1 METFDL
7 AGPLPDPGVTV
18 LEASAGTGKTYAVA
32 ALAARLVAE
41 GIAPLERL
49 LVITFSRAATQEL
62 RDRVR
67 ATFVEA
73 AEALRADA
81 AGPVP
86 SLPPLHRALLTLDGE
101 PVDEQERAARR
112 QRLLDAIAGY
122 DAATIATTHEFCHA
136 VLRSLGVAGNS
147 DTAERLQD
155 DLSKLAGEVIDDRY
169 LASWADLP
177 EAVVDFKDARRAA
190 TAALDNPHAALR
202 PVGAPGDSHAG
213 ALVGFADAVRC
224 EVERRKRRTG
234 VFTFDDVLSR
244 LATAVDPEGQ
254 EQSFAAER
262 MRARWDVVLVDEFQ
276 DTDPVQ
282 WDVLRHA
289 FAEHARLVLIGDPK
303 QAIYAFRGG
312 DIPTYLRA
320 VEGAT
325 MRTLGENWRSDPAVV
340 DALQVLTRGARLGD
354 ERITV
359 HPVAARREQGSL
371 TGGDG
376 DRAGGVRLRQVRRDG
391 FRLNKSGGIAVGV
404 VRDHIAEDLAGDIA
418 ATLAAGV
425 EYDAP
430 EGRRTLCPGD
440 IAVLLHSVKEEAP
453 RIREQ
458 LAQRGIPSVVNAA
471 ESVMLSQGA
480 GEWERLL
487 EALEKP
493 QLPGRVRAA
502 ALTSFFA
509 TTPEELDAG
518 GDDLTDT
525 LAERVR
531 SWLDLFRS
539 RGVAAVLGAAQAAG
553 LAERVLARPGGERLL
568 TDLQHVGQLLH
579 QAAQRDRLGLT
590 GLLAWLREAV
600 EEGNRNDSRRRR
612 LDVDAEAVQFVTIH
626 GSKGLEYPVV
636 YLPQLFDRA
645 VKDWPTIHAYHEG
658 DRRCLDVADSPEA
671 KRQSRLEEAEEE
683 LRLAYVAMTRAKAQ
697 LVMWWA
703 PTYNGPNAA
712 LTRLLFGRQPDTPE
726 VATRAAFGET
736 DDEVD
741 AVLRRWADAGAF
753 RLEAS
758 APADARPAPPSPP
771 PPMEERRFGRGI
783 DTEWRRT
790 SYSGLIRVEEQVVGG
805 ATSEPEQAGT
815 DDEDELEAVDGA
827 DGTEGIGGIA
837 GVTVGVEETVPDADL
852 ASPMNGLPAG
862 AAFGSLV
869 HAVLEHADPQSA
881 DLRAELLARVEQE
894 RRWWPVVAGSE
905 ELADALVPMQHS
917 PLGPLADDRT
927 LATLP
932 LRDRLRELDFEI
944 PMAGGDRARADGHVL
959 AAFADALEEHLPAD
973 DPVRAYA
980 ERLRNPSMGDQPLRG
995 YLSGS
1000 IDVVLRVG
1008 EPDHPR
1014 YVVVD
1019 YKTNSLGDPG
1029 RPLTALDYTPALVTE
1044 AMLHSHYPLQAMLY
1058 SVVLHRYLRWRQ
1070 PGYLPETHLG
1080 GVLYLFVRGM
1090 VGAHTPVVEGGPCGV
1105 FAWHPPAALVIALS
1119 DLLDGRVEAEHP

>member
-1 METFDL
+1 MQTFDL
-7 AGPLPDPGVTV
+7 AGPLPEPGVTV

-32 ALAARLVAE
+32 ALAARFVAE
-41 GIAPLERL
+41 GIAPLDRL

-73 AEALRADA
+73 AEALR
-81 AGPVP
+81 
-86 SLPPLHRALLTLDGE
+86 TGE
-101 PVDEQERAARR
+101 PGPHPTLYAALATVEGRPADDHERGQRR
-112 QRLLDAIAGY
+112 QRLLDAIANY

-155 DLSKLAGEVIDDRY
+155 DISTLAGEVIDDRY
-169 LASWADLP
+169 LASYADLP
-177 EAVVDFKDARRAA
+177 EAVVSFKEARRAA
-190 TAALDNPHAALR
+190 TAALDNPHAQLR
-202 PVGAPGDSHAG
+202 PVGGPTGTPAE
-213 ALVGFADAVRC
+213 ALVGFAEGVRT
-224 EVERRKRRTG
+224 EVEVRKRRTG

-244 LATAVDPEGQ
+244 LARAVEPAE
-254 EQSFAAER
+254 SFAAER

-282 WDVLRHA
+282 WDVLRGA

-325 MRTLGENWRSDPAVV
+325 MQTLGDNWRSDPAVV

-359 HPVAARREQGSL
+359 HPVKAQREQSSL
-371 TGGDG
+371 HGGG
-376 DRAGGVRLRQVRRDG
+376 EGRAGGVRLRQVHRDG
-391 FRLNKSGGIAVGV
+391 FRINKSGGIAIGV
-404 VRDHIAEDLAGDIA
+404 LREHIAQDLAGDIA
-418 ATLAAGV
+418 ATLASGV
-425 EYDAP
+425 HYDAP
-430 EGRRTLCPGD
+430 GGRRPLCAGD

-453 RIREQ
+453 RIQAELTR
-458 LAQRGIPSVVNAA
+458 RGVPSVINAA

-480 GEWERLL
+480 REWERLL
-487 EALEKP
+487 EAMEKP

-509 TTPEELDAG
+509 TDPVELDAG
-518 GDDLTDT
+518 GDELTDS

-553 LAERVLARPGGERLL
+553 LAARVLSQPGGERLL

-579 QAAQRDRLGLT
+579 QAAQRERLGLT

-636 YLPQLFDRA
+636 YLPQIFDRA
-645 VKDWPTIHAYHEG
+645 VKDWPTIHAYHE
-658 DRRCLDVADSPEA
+658 DDQRCLDVADSAAA
-671 KRQSRLEEAEEE
+671 KRASRREEAEEE

-697 LVMWWA
+697 VVLWWA

-712 LTRLLFGRQPDTPE
+712 LTRLLFGRQPGTPE
-726 VATRAAFGET
+726 VEPRASFGES
-736 DDEVD
+736 DDEVR
-741 AVLRRWADAGAF
+741 AVLQRWAEAGAF
-753 RLEAS
+753 RLETAEVV
-758 APADARPAPPSPP
+758 DAKVEPQPHPGSLVARVFD
-771 PPMEERRFGRGI
+771 RTI

-790 SYSGLIRVEEQVVGG
+790 SYSGLIRAEEQVVAG

-815 DDEDELEAVDGA
+815 DDEDELDSTGEAEPEAPVGA
-827 DGTEGIGGIA
+827 DLTEL
-837 GVTVGVEETVPDADL
+837 V
-852 ASPMNGLPAG
+852 SPMNGLVAG
-862 AAFGSLV
+862 ATFGSLV
-869 HAVLEHADPQSA
+869 HAVLEHADPQA
-881 DLRAELLARVEQE
+881 DDLRAELLARVQEE
-894 RRWWPVVAGSE
+894 RRWWSVSATSE
-905 ELADALVPMQHS
+905 ELADALLPMQHS
-917 PLGPLADDRT
+917 SLGPLADNRT
-927 LATLP
+927 LAGLP

-944 PMAGGDRARADGHVL
+944 PMAGGDL
-959 AAFADALEEHLPAD
+959 AATEGRLLSEFADALEAHLPAA
-973 DPVRAYA
+973 DPMRAYA
-980 ERLRNPSMGDQPLRG
+980 DRLRSPSMGGQALRG

-1008 EPDHPR
+1008 EPERPR

-1019 YKTNSLGDPG
+1019 YKTNSLGEPG

-1070 PGYLPETHLG
+1070 PGYRPEVHLG
-1080 GVLYLFVRGM
+1080 GVLYLYVRGM
-1090 VGAHTPVVEGGPCGV
+1090 LGEHTPVLDGGPCGV
-1105 FAWHPPAALVIALS
+1105 FSWNPPAALVLALS
-1119 DLLDGRVEAEHP
+1119 DLLDGRSSAVSS

>member
-1 METFDL
+1 MQTFDL
-7 AGPLPDPGVTV
+7 TAALPEPGVTV

-32 ALAARLVAE
+32 ALAARFVAE
-41 GIAPLERL
+41 GVASLDRL

-73 AEALRADA
+73 AEALRTRDP
-81 AGPVP
+81 GPHP
-86 SLPPLHRALLTLDGE
+86 TLYRALVTVDGRPADDTE
-101 PVDEQERAARR
+101 CAERR
-112 QRLLDAIAGY
+112 QRLLDAIASY

-155 DLSKLAGEVIDDRY
+155 DISALAGEVIDDRY
-169 LASWADLP
+169 LASYADVP
-177 EAVVDFKDARRAA
+177 EAVVEYKDARRAA
-190 TAALDNPHAALR
+190 TAALENPHAELR
-202 PVGAPGDSHAG
+202 PLGEPAESPSESPSG
-213 ALVGFADAVRC
+213 ALVEFARGVRT
-224 EVERRKRRTG
+224 EVEVRKRRTG

-244 LATAVDPEGQ
+244 LATAVEPGDGDA
-254 EQSFAAER
+254 SFAAER

-282 WDVLRHA
+282 WQVLRGA

-325 MRTLGENWRSDPAVV
+325 MHTLGDNWRSDPAVV
-340 DALQVLTRGARLGD
+340 DALQVLTCGARLGD

-359 HPVAARREQGSL
+359 HPVAARREQSSL
-371 TGGDG
+371 SGGG
-376 DRAGGVRLRQVRRDG
+376 ERQSGGVRLRHVRRDG
-391 FRLNKSGGIAVGV
+391 FRVNKSGGIGIGV
-404 VRDHIAEDLAGDIA
+404 LREHIAADLAGDIA
-418 ATLAAGV
+418 ATLASGV
-425 EYDAP
+425 QYADP
-430 EGRRTLCPGD
+430 EGGARPLGAGD

-453 RIREQ
+453 RIQAE
-458 LAQRGIPSVVNAA
+458 LAARGIPSVVNAA

-480 GEWERLL
+480 REWERLL
-487 EALEKP
+487 EAMEKP

-502 ALTSFFA
+502 ALTSFFP
-509 TTPEELDAG
+509 TTPVQLDAG
-518 GDDLTDT
+518 GDELTDS

-553 LAERVLARPGGERLL
+553 MAARVLSQPGGERLL

-579 QAAQRDRLGLT
+579 QAAQRERLGLT

-658 DRRCLDVADSPEA
+658 DQRCLDVADSPGA
-671 KRQSRLEEAEEE
+671 KRQARREEAEEE

-697 LVMWWA
+697 VVMWWA
-703 PTYNGPNAA
+703 PTYNGPHAA
-712 LTRLLFGRQPDTPE
+712 LTRLLFGRQPGTPE
-726 VATRAAFGET
+726 VETRAGFGEN

-741 AVLRRWADAGAF
+741 AVLRRWSEAGAF
-753 RLEAS
+753 RLES
-758 APADARPAPPSPP
+758 TEIVDAHVEPPPPAPPLSARPFD
-771 PPMEERRFGRGI
+771 RDI

-815 DDEDELEAVDGA
+815 DDEDELDSSGEGEPEAPV
-827 DGTEGIGGIA
+827 EG
-837 GVTVGVEETVPDADL
+837 ELADL
-852 ASPMNGLPAG
+852 VSPMNGLVAG
-862 AAFGSLV
+862 ATFGSLV
-869 HAVLEHADPQSA
+869 HAVLEHADPEAA
-881 DLRAELLARVEQE
+881 DLRAELLARVEEE
-894 RRWWPVVAGSE
+894 RRWWSVPGTSA
-905 ELADALVPMQHS
+905 ELAESLLPMQHS

-927 LATLP
+927 LAGLP

-944 PMAGGDRARADGHVL
+944 PMAGGDLGTGAGRL
-959 AAFADALEEHLPAD
+959 LSAFADALEDHLSPG
-973 DPVRAYA
+973 DPMRAYA
-980 ERLRNPSMGDQPLRG
+980 DRLRSPSLGGQSLRG

-1008 EPDHPR
+1008 EPGRPR

-1019 YKTNSLGDPG
+1019 YKTNSLGEPG

-1070 PGYLPETHLG
+1070 PGYQPEAHLG
-1080 GVLYLFVRGM
+1080 GVLYLYVRGM
-1090 VGAHTPVVEGGPCGV
+1090 VGETTPVIDGHPCGV
-1105 FAWHPPAALVIALS
+1105 FSWQPPASLVVALS
-1119 DLLDGRVEAEHP
+1119 ALLDGRQDEVAS

>member
-1 METFDL
+1 MQTFDL
-7 AGPLPDPGVTV
+7 RGALPEPGVTV

-32 ALAARLVAE
+32 ALAARFVAE

-73 AEALRADA
+73 AEALRTGDP
-81 AGPVP
+81 GRHP
-86 SLPPLHRALLTLDGE
+86 SLYEALATVDGR
-101 PVDEQERAARR
+101 PADEVERTERR
-112 QRLLDAIAGY
+112 QRLLDAIANY

-155 DLSKLAGEVIDDRY
+155 DISSLTDEVIDDRY
-169 LASWADLP
+169 LAAYADVP
-177 EAVVDFKDARRAA
+177 EAVVEFRDARRAA
-190 TAALDNPHAALR
+190 NAALGNPHADLR
-202 PVGAPGDSHAG
+202 PAGQPADTAAG
-213 ALVGFADAVRC
+213 ALVEFADGVRS
-224 EVERRKRRTG
+224 EVEVRKRRTG

-244 LATAVDPEGQ
+244 LAQAVGPAD
-254 EQSFAAER
+254 SFATER

-282 WDVLRHA
+282 WEVLEGA
-289 FAEHARLVLIGDPK
+289 FAGQARLVLIGDPK

-320 VEGAT
+320 VRGAT
-325 MRTLGENWRSDPAVV
+325 MQTLGENWRSDPEVV
-340 DALQVLTRGARLGD
+340 DALQRLTRGARLGD

-359 HPVAARREQGSL
+359 HPVAARREKSSL
-371 TGGDG
+371 VGGG
-376 DRAGGVRLRQVRRDG
+376 ERQAGGVRLRQVHRDG
-391 FRLNKSGGIAVGV
+391 FRVNKSGGIGIGV
-404 VRDHIAEDLAGDIA
+404 LRDHIARDLAGDIA
-418 ATLAAGV
+418 ATLASGV
-425 EYDAP
+425 RYDAP
-430 EGRRTLCPGD
+430 EGSRPLCAGD

-453 RIREQ
+453 RIQAE
-458 LAQRGIPSVVNAA
+458 LAERGIPSVINAA

-480 GEWERLL
+480 REWERLL
-487 EALEKP
+487 EAMEKP

-509 TTPEELDAG
+509 TTATELDAG

-531 SWLDLFRS
+531 SWLDLYRS
-539 RGVAAVLGAAQAAG
+539 AGVAAVLGAAQAAG
-553 LAERVLARPGGERLL
+553 MAARVLSQPGGERLL
-568 TDLQHVGQLLH
+568 TDLHHVGQLLH

-590 GLLAWLREAV
+590 GLLGWLRDAV

-612 LDVDAEAVQFVTIH
+612 LDVDAEAVQFVTVH

-658 DRRCLDVADSPEA
+658 DLRCLDVADSSTA
-671 KRQSRLEEAEEE
+671 KREARREEAEEE

-712 LTRLLFGRQPDTPE
+712 LTRLLFGRQEGTPE
-726 VATRAAFGET
+726 VQTRASFGES
-736 DDEVD
+736 DEEVG
-741 AVLRRWADAGAF
+741 AVLARWAEKGAF

-758 APADARPAPPSPP
+758 EILDAHVDPTPSPP
-771 PPMEERRFGRGI
+771 SLRVRRFDRDI
-783 DTEWRRT
+783 DTAWRRT

-805 ATSEPEQAGT
+805 VTSEPEEAGT
-815 DDEDELEAVDGA
+815 DDEDELDSSADVEPETGVA
-827 DGTEGIGGIA
+827 DGL
-837 GVTVGVEETVPDADL
+837 ADL
-852 ASPMNGLPAG
+852 VSPMNGLTAG
-862 AAFGSLV
+862 ATFGSLV
-869 HAVLEHADPQSA
+869 HAVLEHADPEA
-881 DLRAELLARVEQE
+881 PDLRAELLARVEEE
-894 RRWWPVVAGSE
+894 RRWWSVPATSA
-905 ELADALVPMQHS
+905 ELAEALLPMQHS
-917 PLGPLADDRT
+917 PLGPLADDLT
-927 LATLP
+927 LAELP
-932 LRDRLRELDFEI
+932 LRERLRELDFEI
-944 PMAGGDRARADGHVL
+944 PMAGGDRADSGGRLL
-959 AAFADALEEHLPAD
+959 AEFAEALEEHLPPD
-973 DPVRAYA
+973 DPMRAYA
-980 ERLRNPSMGDQPLRG
+980 DRLRGPSLGGQVLRG

-1008 EPDHPR
+1008 DAARPR

-1019 YKTNSLGDPG
+1019 YKTNSLGEPG
-1029 RPLTALDYTPALVTE
+1029 RPLTAMDYTPALVTE

-1070 PGYLPETHLG
+1070 PGYQPDVHLG
-1080 GVLYLFVRGM
+1080 GVVYLYVRGM
-1090 VGAHTPVVEGGPCGV
+1090 IGEDTPVVDGGPCGV
-1105 FAWHPPAALVIALS
+1105 FSWHPPAGLVVALS
-1119 DLLDGRVEAEHP
+1119 DLLDGRAQEVPA

>member
-1 METFDL
+1 MQTFDL
-7 AGPLPDPGVTV
+7 AGALPETGVTV

-32 ALAARLVAE
+32 ALAARFVAE
-41 GIAPLERL
+41 GIAPLDRL

-73 AEALRADA
+73 AEALR
-81 AGPVP
+81 
-86 SLPPLHRALLTLDGE
+86 TGE
-101 PVDEQERAARR
+101 PGPHPTLYAALNTDEGRPLDDLERSERR
-112 QRLLDAIAGY
+112 QRLLDAIANY

-155 DLSKLAGEVIDDRY
+155 DISTLAGEVIDDRY
-169 LASWADLP
+169 LAAYADLP
-177 EAVVDFKDARRAA
+177 EAVVSFKEARRAA
-190 TAALDNPHAALR
+190 SAALENPHAQLR
-202 PVGAPGDSHAG
+202 PRGEASDSPAG
-213 ALVGFADAVRC
+213 ALVGFAEGVRT
-224 EVERRKRRTG
+224 EVEVRKRRTG

-244 LATAVDPEGQ
+244 LARAVEPAE
-254 EQSFAAER
+254 SFAAER

-282 WDVLRHA
+282 WDVLRGA

-320 VEGAT
+320 VTGAT
-325 MRTLGENWRSDPAVV
+325 MQTLGDNWRSDPAVV

-359 HPVAARREQGSL
+359 HPVKARREESSL
-371 TGGDG
+371 HGGDKA
-376 DRAGGVRLRQVRRDG
+376 RAGGVRLRQVHRDG
-391 FRLNKSGGIAVGV
+391 FRINKSGGIAIGV
-404 VRDHIAEDLAGDIA
+404 LREHIAQDLAGDIA
-418 ATLAAGV
+418 ATLASGV

-430 EGRRTLCPGD
+430 DGRRPLCAGD
-440 IAVLLHSVKEEAP
+440 IAVLLHSVKDEAP
-453 RIREQ
+453 RIQAE
-458 LAQRGIPSVVNAA
+458 LARRGVPSVINAA

-480 GEWERLL
+480 REWERLL

-509 TTPEELDAG
+509 TTAVELDAG
-518 GDDLTDT
+518 GDDLTDS
-525 LAERVR
+525 LAERIR

-553 LAERVLARPGGERLL
+553 MAARVLGQPGGERLL

-579 QAAQRDRLGLT
+579 QAAQRERLGLT

-612 LDVDAEAVQFVTIH
+612 LDVDAKAVQFVTIH

-636 YLPQLFDRA
+636 YLPQIFDRA
-645 VKDWPTIHAYHEG
+645 VKDWPTIHAYHE
-658 DRRCLDVADSPEA
+658 DDQRCLDVADSPAA
-671 KRQSRLEEAEEE
+671 KRASRREEAEEE

-697 LVMWWA
+697 VVLWWA

-712 LTRLLFGRQPDTPE
+712 LTRLLFGRQPGTPE
-726 VATRAAFGET
+726 VEPRASFGET
-736 DDEVD
+736 DEEVE
-741 AVLRRWADAGAF
+741 AVLRRWSEAGAF
-753 RLEAS
+753 RLERS
-758 APADARPAPPSPP
+758 AIVDAALEAPP
-771 PPMEERRFGRGI
+771 PPDALAARSFDRPI
-783 DTEWRRT
+783 DTQWRRT
-790 SYSGLIRVEEQVVGG
+790 SYSGLIRAEEQVVAGVASTG
-805 ATSEPEQAGT
+805 VTSEPEQAGT
-815 DDEDELEAVDGA
+815 DDEDELD
-827 DGTEGIGGIA
+827 TSEGVA
-837 GVTVGVEETVPDADL
+837 PHAPVEEDL
-852 ASPMNGLPAG
+852 AGLVSPMHGLVAG
-862 AAFGSLV
+862 ATFGSLV
-869 HAVLEHADPQSA
+869 HAVLEHADPEA
-881 DLRAELLARVEQE
+881 DDLRAELLARVEEE
-894 RRWWPVVAGSE
+894 RRWWSVSATSE
-905 ELADALVPMQHS
+905 ELADALLPMQHS
-917 PLGPLADDRT
+917 SLGPLADHRT
-927 LATLP
+927 LAAFP
-932 LRDRLRELDFEI
+932 LRDRLRELEFEI
-944 PMAGGDRARADGHVL
+944 PMAGGDL
-959 AAFADALEEHLPAD
+959 AATQGRLLGEFADALERHLPAE
-973 DPVRAYA
+973 DPMRAYA
-980 ERLRNPSMGDQPLRG
+980 DRLRNPSLGEQALRG

-1008 EPDHPR
+1008 EADRPR

-1019 YKTNSLGDPG
+1019 YKTNSLGEPG

-1070 PGYLPETHLG
+1070 PGYLPEMHLG
-1080 GVLYLFVRGM
+1080 GVLYLYVRGM
-1090 VGAHTPVVEGGPCGV
+1090 LGEHTPVVDGVPCGV
-1105 FAWHPPAALVIALS
+1105 FSWQPPAELVVALS
-1119 DLLDGRVEAEHP
+1119 DLLDGRAAGVTP

>member
-1 METFDL
+1 MQTFDL
-7 AGPLPDPGVTV
+7 RATLPERGVTV

-32 ALAARLVAE
+32 ALAARFVAE

-73 AEALRADA
+73 AEALRA
-81 AGPVP
+81 
-86 SLPPLHRALLTLDGE
+86 GE
-101 PVDEQERAARR
+101 PGPHPTLYDALTTVEGRPADDNERAVRR
-112 QRLLDAIAGY
+112 QRLLDAVANY

-147 DTAERLQD
+147 DPAERLQD
-155 DLSKLAGEVIDDRY
+155 DISALAGEVIDDHY
-169 LASWADLP
+169 LAAYADVP
-177 EAVVDFKDARRAA
+177 QAVVEFKEARRAA
-190 TAALDNPHAALR
+190 TAALDNPHAELR
-202 PVGAPGDSHAG
+202 PTGEAADSVPG
-213 ALVGFADAVRC
+213 ALAGFAAGVRS
-224 EVERRKRRTG
+224 EVEVRKRRTG

-244 LATAVDPEGQ
+244 LAQAVSPD
-254 EQSFAAER
+254 QSFAAER

-282 WDVLRHA
+282 WDVLRGA
-289 FAEHARLVLIGDPK
+289 FSGHARLVLIGDPK

-320 VEGAT
+320 IEGADLQ
-325 MRTLGENWRSDPAVV
+325 TLGENWRSDPAVV
-340 DALQVLTRGARLGD
+340 DALQVLTRGAQLGD

-359 HPVAARREQGSL
+359 HPVAAQRETTSL
-371 TGGDG
+371 SGGG
-376 DRAGGVRLRQVRRDG
+376 EQQAGGVRLRQVRREG
-391 FRLNKSGGIAVGV
+391 FRVNKSGGIGIGV
-404 VRDHIAEDLAGDIA
+404 LRDHIAADLAGDIA
-418 ATLAAGV
+418 ATLASGV
-425 EYDAP
+425 EYAGP
-430 EGRRTLCPGD
+430 HGPRPLCAGD

-453 RIREQ
+453 RIQAE
-458 LAQRGIPSVVNAA
+458 LAARGIPSVINAA

-480 GEWERLL
+480 KEWERLL
-487 EALEKP
+487 EAMEKP

-502 ALTSFFA
+502 ALTSFFP
-509 TTPEELDAG
+509 TTPVQLDAG
-518 GDDLTDT
+518 GDDLTDS

-539 RGVAAVLGAAQAAG
+539 RGVAAVIGAAQAAG
-553 LAERVLARPGGERLL
+553 MAARVLSQPGGERLL
-568 TDLQHVGQLLH
+568 TDLHHVAQLLH
-579 QAAQRDRLGLT
+579 QAAQRERLGLT

-658 DRRCLDVADSPEA
+658 DQRCLDVADSPAA
-671 KRQSRLEEAEEE
+671 KRQSRREEAEEE

-697 LVMWWA
+697 VVTWWA

-712 LTRLLFGRQPDTPE
+712 LTRLLFGRQPGTPE
-726 VATRAAFGET
+726 VEARASFPES

-741 AVLRRWADAGAF
+741 SVLRRWAEAGAF
-753 RLEAS
+753 RLETTQVV
-758 APADARPAPPSPP
+758 DAYVDPPSTPP
-771 PPMEERRFGRGI
+771 ALAARRFERDI

-805 ATSEPEQAGT
+805 AVGGATSEPEQAGK
-815 DDEDELEAVDGA
+815 DDEDELDSADALEPEAP
-827 DGTEGIGGIA
+827 
-837 GVTVGVEETVPDADL
+837 VEEDLAEL
-852 ASPMNGLPAG
+852 ASPMNGLVAG
-862 AAFGSLV
+862 ATFGSLV
-869 HAVLEHADPQSA
+869 HAVLEHADPEA
-881 DLRAELLARVEQE
+881 DDLRAELLARVEEE
-894 RRWWPVVAGSE
+894 RRWWSVPGTSQ
-905 ELADALVPMQHS
+905 ELADAMLPMQHS
-917 PLGPLADDRT
+917 PLGALADNRT
-927 LATLP
+927 LAGLP

-944 PMAGGDRARADGHVL
+944 PLAGGDLGTSAGRLLGEL
-959 AAFADALEEHLPAD
+959 ADALETHLPLD
-973 DPVRAYA
+973 DPMSAYA
-980 ERLRNPSMGDQPLRG
+980 ERLRSPSLGGQALRG

-1008 EPDHPR
+1008 EPDRPR

-1019 YKTNSLGDPG
+1019 YKTNTLGEPG

-1070 PGYLPETHLG
+1070 PGYQPEVHLG
-1080 GVLYLFVRGM
+1080 GVLYLYVRGM
-1090 VGAHTPVVEGGPCGV
+1090 VGEKTPVVDGGPCGV
-1105 FAWHPPAALVIALS
+1105 FSWHPPARLVVALS
-1119 DLLDGRVEAEHP
+1119 ELLDGQPEEVAS

>member
-1 METFDL
+1 MQTFDL
-7 AGPLPDPGVTV
+7 AGPLPEPGVTV

-32 ALAARLVAE
+32 ALAARFVAE
-41 GIAPLERL
+41 GIAPLDRL

-67 ATFVEA
+67 TTFVEA
-73 AEALRADA
+73 AEALR
-81 AGPVP
+81 
-86 SLPPLHRALLTLDGE
+86 TGE
-101 PVDEQERAARR
+101 PGPHPTLYAALATIEGRPADDHERGQRR
-112 QRLLDAIAGY
+112 QRLLDAIANY

-155 DLSKLAGEVIDDRY
+155 DISTLAGEVIDDRY
-169 LASWADLP
+169 LASYADLP
-177 EAVVDFKDARRAA
+177 EAVVSFKEARRAA
-190 TAALDNPHAALR
+190 TAALDNPHAQLR
-202 PVGAPGDSHAG
+202 PVDEPAG
-213 ALVGFADAVRC
+213 TPAEALVGFAEGVRT
-224 EVERRKRRTG
+224 EVEVRKRRTG

-244 LATAVDPEGQ
+244 LARAVEPAE
-254 EQSFAAER
+254 SFAAER

-282 WDVLRHA
+282 WDVLRGA

-325 MRTLGENWRSDPAVV
+325 MQTLGDNWRSDPAVV

-359 HPVAARREQGSL
+359 HPVKAQREQSSL
-371 TGGDG
+371 HGGG
-376 DRAGGVRLRQVRRDG
+376 ESRAGGVRLRQVHRDG
-391 FRLNKSGGIAVGV
+391 FRINKSGGIAIGV
-404 VRDHIAEDLAGDIA
+404 LREHIAQDLAGDIA
-418 ATLAAGV
+418 ATLASGV
-425 EYDAP
+425 QYDAP
-430 EGRRTLCPGD
+430 GGRRALCAGD
-440 IAVLLHSVKEEAP
+440 IAVLLHSVKEEGP
-453 RIREQ
+453 RIQAE
-458 LAQRGIPSVVNAA
+458 LTQRGVPSVINAA

-480 GEWERLL
+480 REWERLL
-487 EALEKP
+487 EAMEKP

-509 TTPEELDAG
+509 TDPVELDAG
-518 GDDLTDT
+518 GDDLTDS

-531 SWLDLFRS
+531 SWLDLFGS

-553 LAERVLARPGGERLL
+553 LAARVLTQPGGERLL

-579 QAAQRDRLGLT
+579 QAAQRERLGLT

-612 LDVDAEAVQFVTIH
+612 LDVDAEAVQLVTIH

-636 YLPQLFDRA
+636 YLPQIFDRA
-645 VKDWPTIHAYHEG
+645 VKDWPTIHAYHE
-658 DRRCLDVADSPEA
+658 DDQRCLDVADSPAA
-671 KRQSRLEEAEEE
+671 KRAARREEAEEE

-697 LVMWWA
+697 VVLWWA

-712 LTRLLFGRQPDTPE
+712 LTRLLFGRQPGTPE
-726 VATRAAFGET
+726 VEPRASFGES
-736 DDEVD
+736 DDEVR
-741 AVLRRWADAGAF
+741 AVLQRWAEAGAF
-753 RLEAS
+753 RLETAEVV
-758 APADARPAPPSPP
+758 DAEVEPQPHPGTLVARAFD
-771 PPMEERRFGRGI
+771 RTI

-790 SYSGLIRVEEQVVGG
+790 SYSGLIRAEEQVVAG

-815 DDEDELEAVDGA
+815 DDEDELDSTGEAEPEA
-827 DGTEGIGGIA
+827 PIG
-837 GVTVGVEETVPDADL
+837 ADL
-852 ASPMNGLPAG
+852 AELVSPMNGLVAG
-862 AAFGSLV
+862 ATFGSLV
-869 HAVLEHADPQSA
+869 HAVLEHADPQA
-881 DLRAELLARVEQE
+881 DDLRAELLARVQQE
-894 RRWWPVVAGSE
+894 RRWWSVSATSE
-905 ELADALVPMQHS
+905 ELADALLPMQHS
-917 PLGPLADDRT
+917 SLGPLAENRT
-927 LATLP
+927 LAGLP

-944 PMAGGDRARADGHVL
+944 PMAGGDL
-959 AAFADALEEHLPAD
+959 AATEGRLLGEFADALETHLPAA
-973 DPVRAYA
+973 DPMRTYA
-980 ERLRNPSMGDQPLRG
+980 DRLRSPSMGGQALRG

-1008 EPDHPR
+1008 EPERPR

-1019 YKTNSLGDPG
+1019 YKTNSLGEPG

-1070 PGYLPETHLG
+1070 PGYLPEAHLG
-1080 GVLYLFVRGM
+1080 GVLYLYVRGM
-1090 VGAHTPVVEGGPCGV
+1090 LGAHTPVVDGEPCGV
-1105 FAWHPPAALVIALS
+1105 FSWNPPAALVLALS
-1119 DLLDGRVEAEHP
+1119 DLLDGRSPEAS

>member
-1 METFDL
+1 MQTFDL
-7 AGPLPDPGVTV
+7 AGSLPEPGVTV

-32 ALAARLVAE
+32 ALAARFVAE
-41 GIAPLERL
+41 GIAPLDRL

-73 AEALRADA
+73 AEALR
-81 AGPVP
+81 
-86 SLPPLHRALLTLDGE
+86 TGE
-101 PVDEQERAARR
+101 PGPHPTLYTALATVEGRPADDLEREQRR
-112 QRLLDAIAGY
+112 QRLLDAIANY

-155 DLSKLAGEVIDDRY
+155 DISTLAGEVIDDRY
-169 LASWADLP
+169 LAAYADLP
-177 EAVVDFKDARRAA
+177 EAVVSFKEARRAA
-190 TAALDNPHAALR
+190 TAALDNPHAQLR
-202 PVGAPGDSHAG
+202 PSGGAADTPAG
-213 ALVGFADAVRC
+213 ALVGFAEGVRA
-224 EVERRKRRTG
+224 EVEVRKRRTG

-244 LATAVDPEGQ
+244 LARAVEPDE
-254 EQSFAAER
+254 SFAAER

-282 WDVLRHA
+282 WEVLRGA

-320 VEGAT
+320 VGGAT
-325 MRTLGENWRSDPAVV
+325 MHTLGDNWRSDRAVV

-359 HPVAARREQGSL
+359 HRVEARREQSSL
-371 TGGDG
+371 HGGDEA
-376 DRAGGVRLRQVRRDG
+376 RAGGVRLRQVHRDG
-391 FRLNKSGGIAVGV
+391 FRINKSGGIAIGV
-404 VRDHIAEDLAGDIA
+404 LREHIARDLAGDIA
-418 ATLAAGV
+418 ATLASGV
-425 EYDAP
+425 QYDAP
-430 EGRRTLCPGD
+430 DGRRPLCAGD
-440 IAVLLHSVKEEAP
+440 IAVLLHSVKDEAP
-453 RIREQ
+453 RIQAE
-458 LAQRGIPSVVNAA
+458 LARRGVPSVINAA

-480 GEWERLL
+480 REWERLL

-509 TTPEELDAG
+509 TGPVELDAG

-553 LAERVLARPGGERLL
+553 MAARVLSQPGGERLL
-568 TDLQHVGQLLH
+568 TDLHHVGQLLH
-579 QAAQRDRLGLT
+579 QAAQRERLGLT

-636 YLPQLFDRA
+636 YLPQIFDRA
-645 VKDWPTIHAYHEG
+645 VKDWPTIHAYHE
-658 DRRCLDVADSPEA
+658 DDQRCLDVADSPAA
-671 KRQSRLEEAEEE
+671 KRASCREEAEEE

-697 LVMWWA
+697 VVLWWA

-712 LTRLLFGRQPDTPE
+712 LTRLLFGRQPGTPE
-726 VATRAAFGET
+726 VEPRASFGET
-736 DDEVD
+736 DEEVD
-741 AVLRRWADAGAF
+741 AVLRRWSEAGAF
-753 RLEAS
+753 RLERTEIAE
-758 APADARPAPPSPP
+758 AAVEPPLRPEPLVARAFDRP
-771 PPMEERRFGRGI
+771 I

-790 SYSGLIRVEEQVVGG
+790 SYSGLIRAEEQVVAGI
-805 ATSEPEQAGT
+805 TSEPEQAGT
-815 DDEDELEAVDGA
+815 DDEDELDTSEEVEPEAS
-827 DGTEGIGGIA
+827 
-837 GVTVGVEETVPDADL
+837 VEEDL
-852 ASPMNGLPAG
+852 AALVSPMNGLVAG
-862 AAFGSLV
+862 ATFGSLV
-869 HAVLEHADPQSA
+869 HAVLEHADPEA
-881 DLRAELLARVEQE
+881 EDLRAELLARVEEE
-894 RRWWPVVAGSE
+894 RRWWSVAATSE
-905 ELADALVPMQHS
+905 ELADAMLPMQHS
-917 PLGPLADDRT
+917 SLGPLADDRT
-927 LATLP
+927 LAGFA

-944 PMAGGDRARADGHVL
+944 PMAGGDL
-959 AAFADALEEHLPAD
+959 ATGGRLLEDFADALENHLPAG
-973 DPVRAYA
+973 DPMRAYA
-980 ERLRNPSMGDQPLRG
+980 DRLRNPSLGEQVLRG

-1008 EPDHPR
+1008 EPERPR

-1019 YKTNSLGDPG
+1019 YKTNSLGEPG

-1070 PGYLPETHLG
+1070 PGYLPEVHLG
-1080 GVLYLFVRGM
+1080 GVLYLYVRGM
-1090 VGAHTPVVEGGPCGV
+1090 LGEHTPVVDGIPCGI
-1105 FAWHPPAALVIALS
+1105 FSWQPPAALVVALS
-1119 DLLDGRVEAEHP
+1119 DLLDGRPPEVAP